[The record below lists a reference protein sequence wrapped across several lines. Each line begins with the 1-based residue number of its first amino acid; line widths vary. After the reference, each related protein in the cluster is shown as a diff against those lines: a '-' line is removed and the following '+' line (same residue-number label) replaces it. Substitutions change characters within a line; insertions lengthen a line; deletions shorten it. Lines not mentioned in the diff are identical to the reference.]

1 MPLFHSPFLQSE
13 LGEKDTLTNRL
24 IQFIQRNIEQGHIV
38 PGERLPSIRELA
50 DLYSVSHVTAACV
63 YNKLSEN
70 GYVQSKN
77 RSGYYVTKQ
86 PILPSYTQSS
96 FNPDWLL
103 QHAYEDTSP
112 HIKAGGGW
120 LSEQQIFTSSIQKS
134 LKYIA
139 QSNLIPSL
147 MEYGDPAGLRLL
159 RTDIRQLLERRN
171 IHTTESAITLTH
183 GASQA
188 LELSLRACTQ
198 PGDIVLVDDPGYC
211 NLYLLLENLNLHA
224 VGVPYTKEGPDTDA
238 LLKIQQQT
246 KACVM
251 VTTSVLHNPTG
262 TCTSLDNI
270 NKIKEISK
278 KTGLILIEDN
288 IFLDLAPVSQ
298 PCLSRENKSDN
309 ILHIGSFSKTIG
321 PGLRVGYIIAS
332 PAIMQKILSYK
343 MSISLTT
350 PQINEMIVHNILKS
364 GLYITHLSDL
374 REQLFQSQKNVSNAL
389 KSSGLKV
396 YSRPMGGL
404 FIWARFAFD
413 VSPLKITQMA
423 AENNILLAPGYLFRP
438 NQAPSQWF
446 RFNVTLSYNKK
457 LYSFLENITRTYSHK

>member
-1 MPLFHSPFLQSE
+1 MPISQPSILQSE
-13 LGEKDTLTNRL
+13 LREKETLTNQ
-24 IQFIQRNIEQGHIV
+24 IIHFIQKEIEEGHIAL
-38 PGERLPSIRELA
+38 GERLPSIRTLA
-50 DLYSVSHVTAACV
+50 ELYSVSHVTAASV

-70 GYVQSKN
+70 GYIQSKN
-77 RSGYYVTKQ
+77 RSGYYVIKTPK
-86 PILPSYTQSS
+86 LPSYTQSS

-134 LKYIA
+134 LKQIA
-139 QSNLIPSL
+139 QSSIIPSL
-147 MEYGDPAGLRLL
+147 MEYGDPAGFRPL

-171 IHTTESAITLTH
+171 IYTTERAITLTH

-211 NLYLLLENLNLHA
+211 NLYLLLQNLNLRA
-224 VGVPYTKEGPDTDA
+224 VGIPYTKEGPDTDA
-238 LLKIQQQT
+238 LIKIQRQT
-246 KACVM
+246 KTRVM

-262 TCTSLDNI
+262 TCTSLENI
-270 NKIKEISK
+270 HKINEISK
-278 KTGLILIEDN
+278 KIGITLIEDN

-298 PCLSRENKSDN
+298 PCLSRETNN
-309 ILHIGSFSKTIG
+309 NNLIHIGSFSKTIG
-321 PGLRVGYIIAS
+321 PGLRVGFIIA
-332 PAIMQKILSYK
+332 PPKITQKILSHK

-350 PQINEMIVHNILKS
+350 PQINEMIVHNILKG
-364 GLYITHLSDL
+364 GLYINHLSDL
-374 REQLFQSQKNVSNAL
+374 REQLFQNQRKVSNSL
-389 KSSGLKV
+389 KSSGLTI
-396 YSRPMGGL
+396 YNRPMGGL
-404 FIWARFAFD
+404 FLWARFAYD
-413 VSPLKITQMA
+413 ISPLTITQMA

-446 RFNVTLSYNKK
+446 RFNVTLSDNEK
-457 LYSFLENITRTYSHK
+457 LYTFLKSITYAYK

>member
-1 MPLFHSPFLQSE
+1 MSIFHSAFLQSKSSAKE
-13 LGEKDTLTNRL
+13 PVTNQ
-24 IQFIQRNIEQGHIV
+24 IVHFIQGEIEKGHIALDD
-38 PGERLPSIRELA
+38 RLPSIRMLA
-50 DLYSVSHVTAACV
+50 DLYSVSHVTAASV

-70 GYVQSKN
+70 GYIKSKN
-77 RSGYYVTKQ
+77 RSGYYVIKN
-86 PILPSYTQSS
+86 PVLPSCTQSS

-134 LKYIA
+134 LKNIA

-147 MEYGDPAGLRLL
+147 MEYGDPAGLRPL
-159 RTDIRQLLERRN
+159 RTAIRNLLERRN
-171 IHTTESAITLTH
+171 IHTIENSITLTH

-211 NLYLLLENLNLHA
+211 NLYLLLQNLNLRA
-224 VGVPYTKEGPDTDA
+224 VGIPYTKEGPDTDA
-238 LLKIQQQT
+238 LLEIQHQT
-246 KACVM
+246 KAQVM

-262 TCTSLDNI
+262 ICTSLDNI
-270 NKIKEISK
+270 YKINEISK
-278 KTGLILIEDN
+278 KIGLILIEDN
-288 IFLDLAPVSQ
+288 IFLDLAPIRQ
-298 PCLSRENKSDN
+298 PCLSQGNN
-309 ILHIGSFSKTIG
+309 NNVIHIGSFSKTIG
-321 PGLRVGYIIAS
+321 PGLRVGYVIA
-332 PAIMQKILSYK
+332 PTAITQKILSYK

-364 GLYITHLSDL
+364 GLYISHLSDL
-374 REQLFQSQKNVSNAL
+374 REQLFQNQKKVSNAL
-389 KSSGLKV
+389 KSSGLEV
-396 YSRPMGGL
+396 YNRPMGGL

-413 VSPLKITQMA
+413 ISPLKITQIA

-446 RFNVTLSYNKK
+446 RFNVTLSDKAE
-457 LYSFLENITRTYSHK
+457 LYTFLKNTTRIYSHT

>member
-1 MPLFHSPFLQSE
+1 MPLSHPLFLQSK
-13 LGEKDTLTNRL
+13 LREKETLTNK
-24 IQFIQRNIEQGHIV
+24 IFHFIQREIEQGHITA
-38 PGERLPSIRELA
+38 GERLPSIRTLA
-50 DLYSVSHVTAACV
+50 DLYSISHVTAANV

-70 GYVQSKN
+70 GYIQSKN
-77 RSGYYVTKQ
+77 RSGYYVTKT
-86 PILPSYTQSS
+86 PIPLSYTQSS

-134 LKYIA
+134 LKRIA

-147 MEYGDPAGLRLL
+147 MEYGDPAGLRPL

-171 IHTTESAITLTH
+171 IHTIENAITLTH

-211 NLYLLLENLNLHA
+211 NLYLLLKNLNLHA
-224 VGVPYTKEGPDTDA
+224 VGVPYTKEGPDIDA
-238 LLKIQQQT
+238 LLKIQHQT
-246 KACVM
+246 KARVM

-262 TCTSLDNI
+262 ICTSLDNI
-270 NKIKEISK
+270 NKINEISK
-278 KTGLILIEDN
+278 KIGLILIEDN
-288 IFLDLAPVSQ
+288 IFLDLAPIRQ
-298 PCLSRENKSDN
+298 PCLSQNNSN
-309 ILHIGSFSKTIG
+309 VIHIGSFSKTIG
-321 PGLRVGYIIAS
+321 PGLRVGYIIA
-332 PAIMQKILSYK
+332 PPTITQKILSYK

-364 GLYITHLSDL
+364 GLYVTHLSDL
-374 REQLFQSQKNVSNAL
+374 REQLFQNQKKVSNAL
-389 KSSGLKV
+389 KCSGLKI
-396 YSRPMGGL
+396 YNRPMGGL
-404 FIWARFAFD
+404 FIWARFTCD
-413 VSPLKITQMA
+413 ISPLKITQIA

-438 NQAPSQWF
+438 NQASSQWF
-446 RFNVTLSYNKK
+446 RFNVTLSDNKE
-457 LYSFLENITRTYSHK
+457 LYSFLKNITCAYSHK